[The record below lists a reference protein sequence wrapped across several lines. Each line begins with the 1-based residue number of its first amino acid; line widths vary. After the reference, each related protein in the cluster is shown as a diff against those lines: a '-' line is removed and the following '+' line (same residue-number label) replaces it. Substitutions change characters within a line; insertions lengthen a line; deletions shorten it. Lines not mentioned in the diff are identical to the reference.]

1 MELPDSLLIARPS
14 KTKKI
19 PLQKKFFI
27 FPEMNFLALI
37 LKNSYIFSKESVSYI
52 SKNETLHFLVSTL
65 KIFPSENFFYFFLKK
80 TCSENISYIFSKES
94 ISYIFRNGTLLFFAK
109 AWKIKEV
116 HPRKQKSLP
125 PPKKKI
131 MFFQK
136 KAFLIFNLFHQNFLH
151 EEKRLCRQQ

>member
-65 KIFPSENFFYFFLKK
+65 KIFP
-80 TCSENISYIFSKES
+80 
-94 ISYIFRNGTLLFFAK
+94 
-109 AWKIKEV
+109 
-116 HPRKQKSLP
+116 
-125 PPKKKI
+125 
-131 MFFQK
+131 
-136 KAFLIFNLFHQNFLH
+136 
-151 EEKRLCRQQ
+151 